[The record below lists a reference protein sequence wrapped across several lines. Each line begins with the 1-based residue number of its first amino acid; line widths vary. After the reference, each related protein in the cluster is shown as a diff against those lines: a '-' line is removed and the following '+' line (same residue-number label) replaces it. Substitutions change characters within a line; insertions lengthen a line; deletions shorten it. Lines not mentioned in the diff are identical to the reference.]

1 MLEGLNS
8 SVNHVVTIIYLYL
21 WIFAGNFVLLNLF
34 LAVLLDGFSS
44 NCEIEDDEVKDELTI
59 GKKFIAEKTE
69 IIEVLLK
76 IIRICHKIDLAKE
89 IS

>member
-1 MLEGLNS
+1 MLESLNS
-8 SVNHVVTIIYLYL
+8 TANHVVSIIYLYL

-44 NCEIEDDEVKDELTI
+44 NCEIDDEEAKDELTI

-69 IIEVLLK
+69 IIEVFLYIIRKCLK
-76 IIRICHKIDLAKE
+76 IDSAKV
-89 IS
+89 IF

>member
-8 SVNHVVTIIYLYL
+8 SVNHVATIIYLYL

-44 NCEIEDDEVKDELTI
+44 NCEIDDEEVKDELTI
-59 GKKFIAEKTE
+59 GKKFIAENTE
-69 IIEVLLK
+69 IIEVLL
-76 IIRICHKIDLAKE
+76 
-89 IS
+89 